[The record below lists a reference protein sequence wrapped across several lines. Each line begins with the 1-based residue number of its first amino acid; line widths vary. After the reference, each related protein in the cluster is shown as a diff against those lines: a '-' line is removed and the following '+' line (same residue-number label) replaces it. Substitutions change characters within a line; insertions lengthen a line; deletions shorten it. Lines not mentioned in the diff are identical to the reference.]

1 MLANTTHLNK
11 RIATLEKFNSTE
23 TSSSMPQLSND
34 MSPYVPKSA
43 RIKLTLQYSAA
54 LANDTTLKDLKEK
67 LEEAKK
73 DFMSKTTEILKDCAT
88 LEVKKAKELRI
99 NAFLSNIH
107 KITDALIF
115 FEQVH
120 NPLVTTLTDLQL
132 SIYTVV
138 AFLRKIQNII
148 PQPGDPYIYRDYL
161 KMDYPEVKTMLLN
174 NFISREDTEAGN
186 RTWTDNERIFVEKI
200 ISKLEATILP
210 VTINL
215 QTFLDKEEKTKKAES
230 QIMARFK
237 KTAILNATEAT
248 AVAVNDTS
256 SNNNTNMEQHIKKLV
271 SDAIRAHA
279 ASNNN
284 NNNKK
289 RKNSPGDKTPQPSS
303 PKNNKGKSG
312 KNTSQP
318 TPSKKQKVDQDSTAN
333 NNGTESILKKKVRFQ
348 SPQKGR
354 KHQKG
359 HQEGKKKGVRKG
371 KGKRKNE

>member
-1 MLANTTHLNK
+1 
-11 RIATLEKFNSTE
+11 
-23 TSSSMPQLSND
+23 
-34 MSPYVPKSA
+34 
-43 RIKLTLQYSAA
+43 
-54 LANDTTLKDLKEK
+54 
-67 LEEAKK
+67 
-73 DFMSKTTEILKDCAT
+73 MSKTTEILKDCAT
-88 LEVKKAKELRI
+88 LEAKKAKELCI
-99 NAFLSNIH
+99 NTFLSNIH
-107 KITDALIF
+107 KITGALIF

-148 PQPGDPYIYRDYL
+148 PQPGDPYINRDYL

-174 NFISREDTEAGN
+174 NFISKEDTEAGN

-230 QIMARFK
+230 QIMARCK
-237 KTAILNATEAT
+237 KTSILNATEAT

-271 SDAIRAHA
+271 NDAIKAHT
-279 ASNNN
+279 ASNN

-289 RKNSPGDKTPQPSS
+289 RKNSSGNKTHQPSS
-303 PKNNKGKSG
+303 LKNNKGKSG

-318 TPSKKQKVDQDSTAN
+318 TPSKKQKVDQDTTAN

-348 SPQKGR
+348 PSQKGR

-359 HQEGKKKGVRKG
+359 HQEEKEKGVRKG
-371 KGKRKNE
+371 KGKRKND